1 IGIGIPSTTY
11 KVVDL
16 ENGTK
21 ELPPDEAGELIIK
34 GPQVMKGYW
43 NMPEETE
50 QTLRNG
56 WLYTGDIASVDKEGY
71 VYIVYLK
78 MDLIS
83 ARSYNIDPSDVEE
96 ILYQDSTM
104 IEAFVVVI
112 PDSNRRE
119 IGKAV
124 VVLKE
129 G

>member
-1 IGIGIPSTTY
+1 MIKRVEKKTGATIVEGYGLSESSPITHCNPIFSKRKPGSIGIGIGIPSTTY

-56 WLYTGDIASVDKEGY
+56 QIGRASCREG
-71 VYIVYLK
+71 
-78 MDLIS
+78 
-83 ARSYNIDPSDVEE
+83 VE
-96 ILYQDSTM
+96 
-104 IEAFVVVI
+104 
-112 PDSNRRE
+112 
-119 IGKAV
+119 K
-124 VVLKE
+124 
-129 G
+129 